1 MTNKRDYF
9 GEIISKKSR
18 LHKSKRWDLAISNL
32 REMKECIGILEI
44 VIGDSDYLEKKHDI
58 FLIRRLTNLDPFFP
72 IKCVACIEGYFRLVY
87 AHLIDFG
94 DPFRNN
100 AKQFSEIKF
109 STETVLSL
117 DVGDV
122 SIGDFI
128 SHLLPINNFENVN
141 SVMSTLIGEDF
152 KNKLKE
158 MFLKQPHMKPFIG
171 TIEDVFNDIVKIISE
186 MFKLRHIYCHEL
198 GVPEKVIT
206 SPNGFVEAT
215 GKFIHL
221 SELVVEK
228 LTSSITGD

>member
-1 MTNKRDYF
+1 MTKKRDYF
-9 GEIISKKSR
+9 DEIISKKSR

-32 REMKECIGILEI
+32 RELKECIKILEI
-44 VIGDSDYLEKKHDI
+44 VIDDADYLEEKHGI
-58 FLIRRLTNLDPFFP
+58 FLIRKLTNLDPFFP

-94 DPFRNN
+94 NPFRNN

-109 STETVLSL
+109 SIETVLSL
-117 DVGDV
+117 DVADV

-152 KNKLKE
+152 KNKLKV
-158 MFLKQPHMKPFIG
+158 MFLKQPHMKPFFG
-171 TIEDVFNDIVKIISE
+171 TIEDIFNDIIKVISE

-198 GVPEKVIT
+198 GVPDKVI
-206 SPNGFVEAT
+206 SNPNGFVEAT
-215 GKFIHL
+215 AKFIHL

-228 LTSSITGD
+228 LTTANLGN